1 MKNSLINQIKTLLG
15 MEVKLEQMKLM
26 DGVTVLEADSFEAG
40 NEVFIVTEDEQKI
53 PLPIGEYEFEDGR
66 MLIVVEEGLISEV
79 KEKEMEEPETE
90 VEVET
95 EKKEEMETE
104 KPTAKKTIES
114 VVKETFFSEI
124 EKLKEENET
133 LRNLNLS
140 GDLNV
145 SAYLELPIGTHVVG
159 NDTITVA
166 EREVDGYDGN
176 KFTQKY
182 IVSIIPKDANTNL
195 SKDEEVKPI
204 SFNPEN
210 ENKVE
215 AVKFATKRS
224 RTIMDSVMNKI
235 NK

>member
-66 MLIVVEEGLISEV
+66 MLIVVEEGVISEV
-79 KEKEMEEPETE
+79 KEKEMEVEEPETE

-104 KPTAKKTIES
+104 KTAPKKTIES

-133 LRNLNLS
+133 LK
-140 GDLNV
+140 
-145 SAYLELPIGTHVVG
+145 
-159 NDTITVA
+159 A
-166 EREVDGYDGN
+166 E
-176 KFTQKY
+176 
-182 IVSIIPKDANTNL
+182 L
-195 SKDEEVKPI
+195 SKLKEVKETEVKLAIEEEIKPI

-215 AVKFATKRS
+215 VVKIASKRP

>member
-53 PLPIGEYEFEDGR
+53 PLPVGEYEFEDGR

-79 KEKEMEEPETE
+79 KEKEMEVEEPEAE

-95 EKKEEMETE
+95 EKKEEMETS

-133 LRNLNLS
+133 LK
-140 GDLNV
+140 
-145 SAYLELPIGTHVVG
+145 
-159 NDTITVA
+159 A
-166 EREVDGYDGN
+166 E
-176 KFTQKY
+176 
-182 IVSIIPKDANTNL
+182 L
-195 SKDEEVKPI
+195 SKLKEVKETEVELAIEEEVKPI

-215 AVKFATKRS
+215 VVKLASKRP

>member
-66 MLIVVEEGLISEV
+66 MLIVVEEGLISEL
-79 KEKEMEEPETE
+79 KEKEEEVEEPETE

-95 EKKEEMETE
+95 EKKEEMETS
-104 KPTAKKTIES
+104 KPTAKKTVES

-133 LRNLNLS
+133 LK
-140 GDLNV
+140 
-145 SAYLELPIGTHVVG
+145 
-159 NDTITVA
+159 A
-166 EREVDGYDGN
+166 E
-176 KFTQKY
+176 
-182 IVSIIPKDANTNL
+182 L
-195 SKDEEVKPI
+195 SKLKEVKEEVELSSDEEVKPI

-224 RTIMDSVMNKI
+224 RTIMDSVLNKL

>member
-66 MLIVVEEGLISEV
+66 MLIVVEEGLISEL
-79 KEKEMEEPETE
+79 KEKEEEVEEPETE

-95 EKKEEMETE
+95 EKKEEMETS
-104 KPTAKKTIES
+104 KPTAKKTVES

-133 LRNLNLS
+133 LK
-140 GDLNV
+140 
-145 SAYLELPIGTHVVG
+145 
-159 NDTITVA
+159 A
-166 EREVDGYDGN
+166 E
-176 KFTQKY
+176 
-182 IVSIIPKDANTNL
+182 L
-195 SKDEEVKPI
+195 SKLKEVKEEVELSSDEEVKPI

>member
-66 MLIVVEEGLISEV
+66 MLIVVEEGLISEL
-79 KEKEMEEPETE
+79 KEKEEEVEEPETE

-95 EKKEEMETE
+95 EKKEEMETS
-104 KPTAKKTIES
+104 KPTAKKTVES

-133 LRNLNLS
+133 LK
-140 GDLNV
+140 
-145 SAYLELPIGTHVVG
+145 
-159 NDTITVA
+159 A
-166 EREVDGYDGN
+166 E
-176 KFTQKY
+176 
-182 IVSIIPKDANTNL
+182 L
-195 SKDEEVKPI
+195 SKLKEVKEEVELSSDEEEVKPI

-224 RTIMDSVMNKI
+224 RTIMDSVLNKL

>member
-26 DGVTVLEADSFEAG
+26 DGVSILEAESFEAG
-40 NEVFIVTEDEQKI
+40 NEVFIVTEDDQKI
-53 PLPIGEYEFEDGR
+53 ALPIGEYELEDGR
-66 MLIVVEEGLISEV
+66 LLIVIEEGVISEV
-79 KEKEMEEPETE
+79 KEKEEEVEEPEVE

-95 EKKEEMETE
+95 EKKAEMETE
-104 KPTAKKTIES
+104 KTAPKKTIES

-133 LRNLNLS
+133 LK
-140 GDLNV
+140 
-145 SAYLELPIGTHVVG
+145 
-159 NDTITVA
+159 A
-166 EREVDGYDGN
+166 E
-176 KFTQKY
+176 
-182 IVSIIPKDANTNL
+182 L
-195 SKDEEVKPI
+195 SKLKEVKETEVELAIEEEVKPI

-215 AVKFATKRS
+215 VVKIASKRP